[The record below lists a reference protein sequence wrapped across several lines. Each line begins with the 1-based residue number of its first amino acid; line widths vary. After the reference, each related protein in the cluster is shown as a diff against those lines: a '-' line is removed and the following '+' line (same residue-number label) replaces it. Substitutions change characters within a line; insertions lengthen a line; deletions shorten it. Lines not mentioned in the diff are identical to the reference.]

1 MRGVKQSSVPPARAP
16 GKERQD
22 DKCGSG
28 RGKDEMD
35 DAAVLQDLNRT
46 GEQKVAFSTRITSL
60 FGIRAPIL
68 AGGLQWLANADYVA
82 AAVNAGIMGFITAAS
97 FPDDKSLIAEIR
109 RCRDLTGGKPFG
121 VNVSMLPKLAQ
132 HERVDAIMKVV
143 VDEGVAFV
151 ETAGRSPAQYVP
163 LLHEAGVK
171 IIHKVPAVRYAQ
183 SAEQAGV
190 DAVSIVGYECG
201 GHPGMELVGSFVQA
215 ALAARR
221 LSIPYCIGGGVGTGA
236 QIAAALAMGADG
248 VIIGTRFLVAE
259 EIWAH
264 PDFKR
269 KVARASEGD
278 TMLVMQSLRNT
289 VRILRNETAETVA
302 AIEARGEGSL
312 ETILPL
318 MSGRIGREAYVSGDT
333 TRGAL
338 AMGQALAF
346 TNEVA
351 PLAAIV
357 RQLVNE
363 AAAAVR
369 RLDGLVSLGH

>member
-1 MRGVKQSSVPPARAP
+1 
-16 GKERQD
+16 
-22 DKCGSG
+22 
-28 RGKDEMD
+28 MD